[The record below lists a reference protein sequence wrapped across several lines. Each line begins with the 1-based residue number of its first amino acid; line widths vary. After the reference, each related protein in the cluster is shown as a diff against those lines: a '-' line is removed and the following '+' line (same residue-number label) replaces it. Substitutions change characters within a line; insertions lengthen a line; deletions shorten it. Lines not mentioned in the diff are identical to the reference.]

1 MYSDRNFLI
10 FPVTELPKVD
20 FSQVC
25 ETSAETVRLSVSG
38 DKTFVK
44 WDQAPFD
51 PTPYEIVN
59 LETGETETIIPEPPQ
74 PPTFIADI
82 VGAEGPYTYEEILV
96 ILSGEEWSAPMPM
109 GEIV

>member
-25 ETSAETVRLSVSG
+25 ESSIDTIRKSILS

-44 WDQAPFD
+44 WDGEVPAFVA
-51 PTPYEIVN
+51 EI
-59 LETGETETIIPEPPQ
+59 ES
-74 PPTFIADI
+74 
-82 VGAEGPYTYEEILV
+82 AEGPYTYEEILE
-96 ILSGEEWSAPMPM
+96 ILATEEWSAPV
-109 GEIV
+109 EVL

>member
-25 ETSAETVRLSVSG
+25 ESSAETVRKSVSG

-59 LETGETETIIPEPPQ
+59 AETGETETITPEPPQ
-74 PPTFIADI
+74 PPAFIADI
-82 VGAEGPYTYEEILV
+82 EDAEGPYTYEEILE
-96 ILSGEEWSAPMPM
+96 ILATEEWTKPMEEM
-109 GEIV
+109 